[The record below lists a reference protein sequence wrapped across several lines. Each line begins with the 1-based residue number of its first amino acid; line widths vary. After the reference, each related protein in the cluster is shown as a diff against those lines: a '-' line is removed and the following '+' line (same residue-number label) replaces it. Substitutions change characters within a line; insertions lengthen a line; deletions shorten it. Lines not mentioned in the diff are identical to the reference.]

1 MGLCI
6 FLFTISLAF
15 PIYVS
20 LTKVTKTIYIEAP
33 TLAVYSQLYAA
44 NPEMY
49 TCTCGQSTIYYDVFL
64 NIQYTMHEVC
74 SSIFVTQDWISYLAM
89 SAQAML
95 PVGDFRSTSPS
106 SFQALATL
114 CQSIKTTINNNL
126 IQFYS
131 TQYVS
136 TSVTPIEI
144 FQLRAQQSM
153 HQFITSTAI
162 SFSSSLSMILGIIQ
176 GNALMSGLQT
186 NYQQYV
192 QNSFVY
198 SVATIYNGCDC
209 NFSSTCIYQSAI
221 YNYPSRTPVFIV
233 PGFYTGC
240 YVIEALL
247 QSNLQCFYDQNCIN
261 QLQTYMPSSSSI
273 QMTALYSSSSQYSAN
288 TTLSILLD
296 QLMTEQW
303 NSSISY
309 DNYYAVCQPIQCS
322 YTIQTRNDVT
332 YIISMLIGVVGGT
345 IAILQFIVPRLVKFI
360 ACRVRKR
367 ETRVA

>member
-6 FLFTISLAF
+6 FLLVVLLAF
-15 PIYVS
+15 PIYLS
-20 LTKVTKTIYIEAP
+20 LAKVTKTIYIEAP
-33 TLAVYSQLYAA
+33 TLAVYSQLYATNSETLA
-44 NPEMY
+44 
-49 TCTCGQSTIYYDVFL
+49 CTCGQSSINYQAFF

-74 SSIFVTQDWISYLAM
+74 TSLSVIQEWISYLAM
-89 SAQAML
+89 PTEAVL
-95 PVGDFRSTSPS
+95 FVDDFRSTSPP
-106 SFQALATL
+106 SFQALAIL

-209 NFSSTCIYQSAI
+209 NFSPTCIYQSAI

-296 QLMTEQW
+296 QLMTEEW
-303 NSSISY
+303 KSSISY
-309 DNYYAVCQPIQCS
+309 DNYYAECQPIQCS
-322 YTIQTRNDVT
+322 YTIQTRHDVT
-332 YIISMLIGVVGGT
+332 YIISMLIGVVGGM
-345 IAILQFIVPRLVKFI
+345 IAILQFIVPRLVEFI